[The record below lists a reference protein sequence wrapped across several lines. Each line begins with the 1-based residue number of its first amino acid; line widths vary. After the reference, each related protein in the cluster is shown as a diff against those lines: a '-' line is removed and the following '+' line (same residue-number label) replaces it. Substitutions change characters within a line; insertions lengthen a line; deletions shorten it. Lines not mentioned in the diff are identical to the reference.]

1 MRLIYPRFISWL
13 EGLLSREDGQDMLEY
28 AMVIAVIIA
37 VVVDSIRTVAVPI
50 NTILN
55 NVIAAF

>member
-1 MRLIYPRFISWL
+1 
-13 EGLLSREDGQDMLEY
+13 
-28 AMVIAVIIA
+28 VIIA
-37 VVVDSIRTVAVPI
+37 VVVASIRTVAVPI